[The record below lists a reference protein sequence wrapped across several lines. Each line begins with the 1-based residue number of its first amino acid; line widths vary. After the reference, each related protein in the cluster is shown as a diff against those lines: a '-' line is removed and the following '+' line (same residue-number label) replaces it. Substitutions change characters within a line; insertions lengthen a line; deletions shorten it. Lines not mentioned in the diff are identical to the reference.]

1 MPHPF
6 RDVAIAGVFNTEQ
19 ARSLDGHDSQSIA
32 LEGALGA
39 LADAGIGIAEVD
51 GIAGQFAADMV
62 LGARMGP
69 CSRKLSSHG
78 IPTVLDAASMIA
90 FGECEV
96 VVIAAGGAAMYTER
110 AATAPWT
117 RPSNELVAG
126 YGLFTAAEFALM
138 ARRHMLTY
146 GTTPEQLAAAA
157 ATVRNNGHVNPDA
170 VYYGRG
176 PFAVDDILASRMV
189 ADPFHL
195 LECAMT
201 SEGGCGLVLTT
212 AARASDAATKPVWI
226 LGGAGDTYGPAY
238 VVPPVWDLRGR
249 DDEHSRRATSGAA
262 RRGSASRSPGSVLTT
277 SMWRSCTTRSRSRS
291 SASSKHS
298 GSAATARVVPFV
310 EDGHIAAGGRLPVT
324 TDGGTMSYS
333 HAGINVQMLQR
344 VIRGVQQLR
353 GTCATQPGAR
363 RRGGVVQQ
371 RRVGRAVQRRD
382 APRGRN
388 AHDDAA
394 AAGAGHPDGR
404 PVGRGC
410 ALLGGLRGAAS
421 CATSNARTA
430 AR

>member
-6 RDVAIAGVFNTEQ
+6 RDVAIVGVFNTEQ
-19 ARSLDGHDSQSIA
+19 ARQLEGHDSQSIA

-39 LADAGIGIAEVD
+39 LADAGIGIGEVD

-69 CSRKLSSHG
+69 CSRKLSTHG
-78 IPTVLDAASMIA
+78 IPTVLEAASMIA

-96 VVIAAGGAAMYTER
+96 VLIAAGGAAMYTER

-146 GTTPEQLAAAA
+146 GTTPAQLAAVA
-157 ATVRNNGHVNPDA
+157 ATIRNNGHVNPEA
-170 VYYGRG
+170 VYCGRG
-176 PFAVDDILASRMV
+176 PFEVGDILASRMV

-212 AARASDAATKPVWI
+212 AERADDAAAKAVWI

-249 DDEHSRRATSGAA
+249 DDGIPAGYVGRRAAQKCFALGGLGPDDVDVAELYDPFSFEIIRQLEAFGFCGEGDGGA
-262 RRGSASRSPGSVLTT
+262 
-277 SMWRSCTTRSRSRS
+277 
-291 SASSKHS
+291 
-298 GSAATARVVPFV
+298 FV
-310 EDGHIAAGGRLPVT
+310 EDGHIAPGGRLPVT
-324 TDGGTMSYS
+324 TDGGTMSFS
-333 HAGINVQMLQR
+333 HAGLNVQMLQR

-353 GTCATQPGAR
+353 GTCVTGQ
-363 RRGGVVQQ
+363 V
-371 RRVGRAVQRRD
+371 
-382 APRGRN
+382 
-388 AHDDAA
+388 
-394 AAGAGHPDGR
+394 AGAEVALCSNGGSGALFND
-404 PVGRGC
+404 VM
-410 ALLGGLRGAAS
+410 LLGS
-421 CATSNARTA
+421 ARP
-430 AR
+430 